1 MNSWI
6 LIIFLFS
13 PGGDYMDKYAL
24 EFATKTQCEAV
35 RTSLPELDNGSL
47 ARHKGLCVTKDHW
60 TGKKPMVGV
69 PLD

>member
-1 MNSWI
+1 MNDWI

-13 PGGDYMDKYAL
+13 PGGDYMDKYTR
-24 EFATKTQCEAV
+24 EFATKPQCEAV
-35 RTSLPELDNGSL
+35 RKSLPALDTGSL

-60 TGKKPMVGV
+60 TGKKPMKGV

>member
-1 MNSWI
+1 MNDWI

-13 PGGDYMDKYAL
+13 PGGDYMDKYTR
-24 EFATKTQCEAV
+24 EFATKPQCEAV
-35 RTSLPELDNGSL
+35 RTSLPSLDNGL

-60 TGKKPMVGV
+60 TGKKPMKGV